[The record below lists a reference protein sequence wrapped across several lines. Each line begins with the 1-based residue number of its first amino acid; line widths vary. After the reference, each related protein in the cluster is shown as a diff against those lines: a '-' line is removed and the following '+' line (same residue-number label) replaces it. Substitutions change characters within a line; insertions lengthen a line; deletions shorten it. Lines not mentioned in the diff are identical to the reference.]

1 MGVTRVAAAERRE
14 LVARLMAEREVSGET
29 WRSIAERTGINYA
42 TLTGWVWRLGRGA
55 SRQPAERVA
64 RSAFVELIAK
74 DEPAESSTFELV
86 LRGARSVRVPC
97 DFDAGALTR
106 LVRALESC

>member
-42 TLTGWVWRLGRGA
+42 TLTGVSSGNSGGRSSGKSDA
-55 SRQPAERVA
+55 WEECGEG
-64 RSAFVELIAK
+64 RSAVKRGGCEG
-74 DEPAESSTFELV
+74 DEVPLV
-86 LRGARSVRVPC
+86 KTGLRRRV
-97 DFDAGALTR
+97 DAGA
-106 LVRALESC
+106 ALPSGA

>member
-1 MGVTRVAAAERRE
+1 MGVTRARAAERRE
-14 LVARLMAEREVSGET
+14 LVARLMAERESSGET
-29 WRSIAERTGINYA
+29 WRSIAERTGLNYA

-55 SRQPAERVA
+55 ERRASKSAA

-74 DEPAESSTFELV
+74 GEPAGSSPLELV
-86 LRGARSVRVPC
+86 LRGDRCVRVPC
-97 DFDAGALTR
+97 DFDAVALTR